1 MIFTRYYHINSLVLI
16 VAILASKLAY
26 ANIDVGYGVGKEV
39 DENYNNTVVT
49 LSLYPKA
56 ESFRA
61 NPKLYFNRLP
71 HYSYWRA
78 DTEENKESHIFGYAL
93 NGKGYF
99 FEPGSRSVAAYVN
112 IHFGPIWM
120 TNNYLG
126 ERHLGSHI
134 ALATLLA
141 TGFEWQIHKYQVDF
155 RVGFLHLCNAG
166 LASQINPLIYHF
178 YFKWPKI
185 SMKKIITMYL
195 Y

>member
-61 NPKLYFNRLP
+61 NPKLYFNWLP

-141 TGFEWQIHKYQVDF
+141 TGFEWQISHKYQVDF

-166 LASQINPLIYHF
+166 LASPNKSFNLPLLFQIGL
-178 YFKWPKI
+178 K
-185 SMKKIITMYL
+185 YL
-195 Y
+195 